1 MRYLYTFIL
10 MLILLPSTTVAADFE
25 HAAWIP
31 WWQADEGIKRATSN
45 LSDLDVI
52 YPFVFEVQLDGS
64 LRDRGDLDDRSWQR
78 LFSKAERKNV
88 DIIPT
93 VAWFNGS
100 AIHAVLAN
108 SDRRENHVEEIVDM
122 VEDGDF
128 AGVNIDYESKLGETK
143 DFFSIFLK
151 ELKEELDDKK
161 LTCTV
166 EARTPPE
173 SRWREVPEVI
183 EYANDYKAMAKY
195 CDWVEIMTYDQQ
207 RADLKLNSER
217 KGEPYIPV
225 ADVAWVEKVLVLAL
239 EDIPAEKI
247 MLGVPTYGRVW
258 ELTVEPDWY
267 KEYKS
272 IKAINYDDAKSIYK
286 KYDVKPGR
294 NSAGELSFSYFSE
307 DSVFKLL
314 RSLPVPEGTRTGME
328 DAARALMFATAT
340 GMTVPVNI
348 AWYSD
353 ATAIKY
359 KVDLAKEYGLRGVA
373 TFKVDG
379 DEDPKLWRLF

>member
-1 MRYLYTFIL
+1 

-183 EYANDYKAMAKY
+183 EYANDYKAMARY

-353 ATAIKY
+353 ATAIKD